1 MEPYGWAVEWTL
13 QQPGIM
19 PDEDGDGQKGKPA
32 LKADRNQEV
41 IDVQDTLGFWGV
53 EPGATGLEEQGP
65 TTRTGEEC
73 FRSTMLDLGEGLP
86 CLGYSGMRSL
96 EK

>member
-1 MEPYGWAVEWTL
+1 MAGLWNGPYSNLESCLMRME
-13 QQPGIM
+13 I
-19 PDEDGDGQKGKPA
+19 
-32 LKADRNQEV
+32 DRKESLHSRLIETRRW

-65 TTRTGEEC
+65 TTRTDEEC